1 MIISFMGNYQGMI
14 AKLYH
19 YPAKQEIQS
28 LQTRY
33 KGFFIDFAQKGSAT
47 GYELQY
53 SIRSDFAGAKTLII
67 SSNKTDKK
75 TVSNL
80 TSGKKYYV
88 RVRSYTIAS
97 GKRYNGAWS
106 DTKSV
111 TTAKYD
117 ISKAKVAG
125 IKTSLSQ
132 ARTSPKA

>member
-1 MIISFMGNYQGMI
+1 M
-14 AKLYH
+14 
-19 YPAKQEIQS
+19 
-28 LQTRY
+28 
-33 KGFFIDFAQKGSAT
+33 
-47 GYELQY
+47 
-53 SIRSDFAGAKTLII
+53 II

-80 TSGKKYYV
+80 TAGKKYYV
-88 RVRSYTIAS
+88 RVRSYTIVS

-117 ISKAKVAG
+117 IAKAKVSG

-132 ARTSPKA
+132 ARTSSKA

>member
-1 MIISFMGNYQGMI
+1 M
-14 AKLYH
+14 
-19 YPAKQEIQS
+19 
-28 LQTRY
+28 
-33 KGFFIDFAQKGSAT
+33 
-47 GYELQY
+47 QY

-80 TSGKKYYV
+80 TAGKKYYV
-88 RVRSYTIAS
+88 RVRSYTIVG

-117 ISKAKVAG
+117 IAKAKVAG
-125 IKTSLSQ
+125 IKTNLSQ
-132 ARTSPKA
+132 ARTLPKA